1 MNDNPSLWSARRWRT
16 WRLVMGLLYAA
27 VGVAFAAEGLWWA
40 VGLAALCLAA
50 CVAAGTLAARR
61 AARIRPLG
69 RGGGPR

>member
-27 VGVAFAAEGLWWA
+27 VGMAFATEGLWWA
-40 VGLAALCLAA
+40 CGFAALCLAA

-61 AARIRPLG
+61 AARLQPRG
-69 RGGGPR
+69 RGGESR

>member
-1 MNDNPSLWSARRWRT
+1 MNDNPNQWTASRWRT

-40 VGLAALCLAA
+40 CGLAALCLAA

-61 AARIRPLG
+61 AARIQAVVE
-69 RGGGPR
+69 GGDPR